1 MLRVAP
7 TPRSTTSSSV
17 KKAVTTVEIISLF
30 FSLFPE
36 SIFDQSRFHQS
47 MSFLG
52 GLPSENK
59 SNFSVVAARKPGA
72 SNKIK
77 PSSKVR
83 FCKFNL
89 YYCSDVYNPRRHRLF
104 TQPRMTPPRPLI
116 KVPSAA
122 HFPLYSLS
130 CTSSHFVRVSVIAT
144 EKTDL
149 LFRKLMQKQEGL
161 VRAPRSCTTGGGH
174 EQWWWG

>member
-1 MLRVAP
+1 M
-7 TPRSTTSSSV
+7 SV
-17 KKAVTTVEIISLF
+17 
-30 FSLFPE
+30 
-36 SIFDQSRFHQS
+36 
-47 MSFLG
+47 LG

-89 YYCSDVYNPRRHRLF
+89 FIIVLLFLVIFNNLHRHRLF

-116 KVPSAA
+116 KVRPAA
-122 HFPLYSLS
+122 QPLPFL
-130 CTSSHFVRVSVIAT
+130 
-144 EKTDL
+144 
-149 LFRKLMQKQEGL
+149 
-161 VRAPRSCTTGGGH
+161 
-174 EQWWWG
+174 

>member
-1 MLRVAP
+1 LLRVAP

-17 KKAVTTVEIISLF
+17 KKAVATVEIISLF

-89 YYCSDVYNPRRHRLF
+89 FIIVLFLVSCDVYNPAG
-104 TQPRMTPPRPLI
+104 TG
-116 KVPSAA
+116 
-122 HFPLYSLS
+122 SLH
-130 CTSSHFVRVSVIAT
+130 SHA
-144 EKTDL
+144 
-149 LFRKLMQKQEGL
+149 
-161 VRAPRSCTTGGGH
+161 
-174 EQWWWG
+174 